1 MKARVRGTC
10 ILLQFVRWRLSFV
23 QCWCP
28 WLQSI
33 ISFPLQVRWISLG
46 FSPRSLVVLQ
56 LSNTAVR
63 STPGA
68 PLSWLFPLISSRYF
82 GRHWRSST
90 TIMVS
95 WQIPNAKCH
104 VDTALIL
111 QFFRRELGAL
121 YFTVSILHISQ
132 PRIFWCCLYDC
143 RAHSRP
149 IPGPFR
155 AHSCPSE
162 CARRNHISGDIEFLG
177 FNCHSFS
184 ALDVKM

>member
-56 LSNTAVR
+56 LSNTSVR

-68 PLSWLFPLISSRYF
+68 PLCWLFPLISSRYF
-82 GRHWRSST
+82 GRHWRSSA

-95 WQIPNAKCH
+95 WQMPNAKCH
-104 VDTALIL
+104 VDTALTL
-111 QFFRRELGAL
+111 QFRRRELGAL
-121 YFTVSILHISQ
+121 YCIYSSHFSTSDFLMLLVWLH
-132 PRIFWCCLYDC
+132 
-143 RAHSRP
+143 
-149 IPGPFR
+149 R